1 MLLLGLSILNP
12 RLLNSK
18 KLCEMVLR
26 SLMHQLL
33 AKATLGKLA
42 EHWTIVVASFNYFIQ
57 FILLLLLLIT
67 PFGCSAIGVVTFLYR
82 TCMKNNL
89 CSLNFAGNTYMKL

>member
-67 PFGCSAIGVVTFLYR
+67 PFGCSATFLYL